1 MSSDLVPLLPKVSVG
16 RRAAAL
22 CIDGIAVWLPSLL
35 LGNNAIVQI
44 IFFVLLWLIM
54 RVAIVRKNQG
64 QSLGR
69 WALDMK
75 IVDPRFQRTPGVQK
89 LCKREALLG
98 FCAALAFAGI
108 GGLTS
113 TNAAVL
119 LLMLPL
125 AIDCSVALTS
135 AERFPQAFHDRIG
148 GTIVVGTRRGYSLD
162 IKVRRLLDQVQ
173 SNVRR

>member
-1 MSSDLVPLLPKVSVG
+1 MSSDLVPLLPKVSLE
-16 RRAAAL
+16 RRAGAF
-22 CIDGIAVWLPSLL
+22 CIDAIAVWLPSLL
-35 LGNNAIVQI
+35 LGTNPIAQT

-75 IVDPRFQRTPGVQK
+75 IADTRFQRTPGFQE

-98 FCAALAFAGI
+98 ICAALAFAGV

-125 AIDCSVALTS
+125 AIDCSVAFTDS
-135 AERFPQAFHDRIG
+135 DRFPQAFHDRLS
-148 GTIVVGTRRGYSLD
+148 GTMIVGARRGYSLD

>member
-1 MSSDLVPLLPKVSVG
+1 
-16 RRAAAL
+16 
-22 CIDGIAVWLPSLL
+22 
-35 LGNNAIVQI
+35 
-44 IFFVLLWLIM
+44 
-54 RVAIVRKNQG
+54 
-64 QSLGR
+64 
-69 WALDMK
+69 MK
-75 IVDPRFQRTPGVQK
+75 IADTRFQRTPGVQE

-98 FCAALAFAGI
+98 ICAGLAFAGI
-108 GGLTS
+108 AGLTS

>member
-1 MSSDLVPLLPKVSVG
+1 MSSDLVPLLPKVSIA
-16 RRAAAL
+16 RRAGAF

-35 LGNNAIVQI
+35 LGANPIAQI

-54 RVAIVRKNQG
+54 RVAIVRKNKG

-75 IVDPRFQRTPGVQK
+75 IVDPRIDRTPGLQE
-89 LCKREALLG
+89 LSKREALLG
-98 FCAALAFAGI
+98 ICAALAFAGI

-113 TNAAVL
+113 TNAGVVL
-119 LLMLPL
+119 LLLPL
-125 AIDCSVALTS
+125 AIDCSVAFTDT
-135 AERFPQAFHDRIG
+135 ARFPQAFHDRLG
-148 GTIVVGTRRGYSLD
+148 GTIVIGTRRGYSLD